1 MFPLAFLSTLI
12 FVNHDAASH
21 SLDCAFVDLSHCV
34 SQAVTMSHFCAHGR
48 RTLPNS
54 QSKFEFSP
62 TPMAKKNWKGRKI
75 KKKGLQIAPLPPTC
89 TKQSHFQQRVQIYES
104 WEIITSVCILSTIAY
119 KFWMA
124 RLFLEK
130 LLEMNQLKKRPV
142 HQKQRVF

>member
-1 MFPLAFLSTLI
+1 M
-12 FVNHDAASH
+12 VGG
-21 SLDCAFVDLSHCV
+21 
-34 SQAVTMSHFCAHGR
+34 HF
-48 RTLPNS
+48 RTANQNLNS
-54 QSKFEFSP
+54 RQLRPEEELEG
-62 TPMAKKNWKGRKI
+62 KKD

-89 TKQSHFQQRVQIYES
+89 TKQSHFQQRVQIYET

-130 LLEMNQLKKRPV
+130 LLEMNQIKKRPV